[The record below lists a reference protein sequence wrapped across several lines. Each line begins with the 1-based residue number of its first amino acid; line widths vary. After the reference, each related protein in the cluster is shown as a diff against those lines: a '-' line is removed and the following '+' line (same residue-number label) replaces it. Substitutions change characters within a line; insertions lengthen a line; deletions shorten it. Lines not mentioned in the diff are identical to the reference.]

1 MNIES
6 IIKNL
11 EKNNMV
17 GYFAE
22 NEQEACELIK
32 TLIKKGDTISCGGS
46 VTLQQ
51 CGITEIMRSG
61 DYTFLDRSVAGLTA
75 EQIDEIYAKT
85 YSSDTYFC
93 SANALT
99 VQGEIINVDGRAN
112 RVSAI
117 CHGPRSVICIVG
129 VNKIVPD
136 VITGFKRVKEIA
148 APLNAKRLSCNTP
161 CAKTGVCIGIN
172 GGISDGCSSPDRIC
186 ADYVIMA
193 RQRVKD
199 RIKVIIVNKN
209 LGF

>member
-1 MNIES
+1 MNIEN
-6 IIKNL
+6 ILNNL
-11 EKNNMV
+11 EKNNMA
-17 GYFAE
+17 GYFVE
-22 NEQEACELIK
+22 NERDACALVK
-32 TLIKKGDTISCGGS
+32 TLMKKGDIISCGGS

-51 CGITEIMRSG
+51 CGINDLMKSG
-61 DYTFLDRSVAGLTA
+61 EYIFLDRSVAGLTA
-75 EQIDEIYAKT
+75 QQIDEIYEKT
-85 YSSDTYFC
+85 YGADAYLC

-99 VQGEIINVDGRAN
+99 EQGEIINVDGRAN

-117 CHGPRSVICIVG
+117 CHGPKNVICVVG
-129 VNKIVPD
+129 INKIVPD
-136 VITGFKRVKEIA
+136 VMAGIKRVKELA

-161 CAKTGVCIGIN
+161 CAKTGRCIGFD
-172 GGISDGCSSPDRIC
+172 GGITDGCSSPDRIC